1 MFNYLNFLFQ
11 DTVQALVADCENPA
25 VKRMKNVE
33 AYMHRCK

>member
-1 MFNYLNFLFQ
+1 MIMIFKLQ

-33 AYMHRCK
+33 AFMNRCK